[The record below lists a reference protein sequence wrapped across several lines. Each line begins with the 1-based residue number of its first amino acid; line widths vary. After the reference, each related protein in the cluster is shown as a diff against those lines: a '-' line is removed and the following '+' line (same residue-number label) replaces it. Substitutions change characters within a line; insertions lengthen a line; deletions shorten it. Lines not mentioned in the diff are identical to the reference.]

1 MKHALASD
9 KVMTMA
15 EVAELVSG
23 QPVAERLISDGR
35 GARITALATI
45 DAAESG
51 SVCFASKAQILA
63 GLAGKAGAVCLIP
76 KTLADDAPKGHD
88 YIVVDNPKDAFT
100 QLLAHCFPPPETT
113 GKISTMADVAPDA
126 KIGKDVQIDSFAQ
139 VKSGA
144 VIGDNSIIHAGV
156 VIGADVIIGHHA
168 RIMPHVSI
176 SHAEI
181 GNYAQISS
189 GVVIGNSG
197 FGISTDGANRLAP
210 HIGKVRIGDHCYF
223 GANTSIDRG
232 MLDDTIIGN
241 HVMLDSL
248 CHIAHNAVIGDG
260 TIFCAMSGVAGS
272 VRVGKRNLF
281 GAQVGVVD
289 HIVIGDN
296 NIFAGCS
303 GVTKSLG
310 DNQAY
315 GGVPAVPMADYR
327 LQVAG
332 LRQLARKMKR
342 KEQ

>member
-9 KVMTMA
+9 KVMTLA

-23 QPVAERLISDGR
+23 RLIAGQPVAGGGDT
-35 GARITALATI
+35 RITALATI

-51 SVCFASKAQILA
+51 SVCFASKAQMLT
-63 GLAGKAGAVCLIP
+63 GLTGKAGAVCFIP
-76 KTLADDAPKGHD
+76 KTLADEAPKGHD
-88 YIVVDNPKDAFT
+88 YIVVDNPKDSFT
-100 QLLAHCFPPPETT
+100 RLLAHCFPLPEST
-113 GKISTMADVAPDA
+113 GKISTMADIASDA
-126 KIGKDVQIDSFAQ
+126 KIGKNVQIDSFAQ

-156 VIGADVIIGHHA
+156 VIGENVVIGHHA
-168 RIMPHVSI
+168 RIMPNVSI

-197 FGISTDGANRLAP
+197 FGISEDGENRLVP
-210 HIGKVRIGDHCYF
+210 HIGGVRIGDHCYF

-272 VRVGKRNLF
+272 VRIGKRNVF

-289 HIVIGDN
+289 HLVIGDN

-332 LRQLARKMKR
+332 LRQLARKMKA
-342 KEQ
+342 KK

>member
-23 QPVAERLISDGR
+23 RLIAGQ
-35 GARITALATI
+35 GETRITALATI

-51 SVCFASKAQILA
+51 SVCFASKAQMLA
-63 GLAGKAGAVCLIP
+63 GLAGKAGAVCFIP
-76 KTLADDAPKGHD
+76 ASLADDAPKGHD
-88 YIVVDNPKDAFT
+88 YIIVKNPKDAFT
-100 QLLAHCFPPPETT
+100 HLLAHCFPPPEST

-126 KIGKDVQIDSFAQ
+126 KIGKNVQIDSFAQ

-168 RIMPHVSI
+168 RIMPNVSI

-181 GNYAQISS
+181 GAYAQISS

-210 HIGKVRIGDHCYF
+210 HLGKVRIGDHCYF

-232 MLDDTIIGN
+232 MLDDTIIGS

>member
-9 KVMTMA
+9 KVMTTA

-23 QPVAERLISDGR
+23 RLIADEGD
-35 GARITALATI
+35 ARITALATI
-45 DAAESG
+45 EAAEAG

-63 GLAGKAGAVCLIP
+63 GLADKAGAVCLIP
-76 KTLADDAPKGHD
+76 KTLADAAPEGHN
-88 YIVVDNPKDAFT
+88 YIVVDNPKDRFT
-100 QLLAHCFPPPETT
+100 QLLAHCFPPPEST
-113 GKISTMADVAPDA
+113 GKISDMADVAADA
-126 KIGKDVQIDSFAQ
+126 KIGKNVQIDRFAQ
-139 VKSGA
+139 IKSGA
-144 VIGDNSIIHAGV
+144 EIGDSSIIHTGV
-156 VIGADVIIGHHA
+156 VIGENVTIGHHA
-168 RIMPHVSI
+168 TIMPNVSI
-176 SHAEI
+176 SHAQL
-181 GNYAQISS
+181 GNYVQISS

-197 FGISTDGANRLAP
+197 FGISGDGNNRLVP
-210 HIGKVRIGDHCYF
+210 HIGRVRIGDHCYL

-272 VRVGKRNLF
+272 ARIGKRNLF
-281 GAQVGVVD
+281 GAQTGVVD

-327 LQVAG
+327 LQVVG

>member
-23 QPVAERLISDGR
+23 QLVADAGDV
-35 GARITALATI
+35 RITALATI
-45 DAAESG
+45 DAADAG
-51 SVCFASKAQILA
+51 SVCFASKAQMLA

-88 YIVVDNPKDAFT
+88 YIVVDNPKDRFT
-100 QLLAHCFPPPETT
+100 QLLAHCFPPPSTT

-156 VIGADVIIGHHA
+156 VIGEDVIIGHHA
-168 RIMPHVSI
+168 RIMPNVSI